1 MKRLHAGDAAARAR
15 VVATLASALADES
28 LVVFAVLYGSFAA
41 AEAFHDVDVGIH
53 LGTEQPG
60 HLFGSHLAQRLSE
73 QVGYPVDVRFLNG
86 APVSFLFHAVRG
98 RVLVSRDDDL
108 LGDVMERTM
117 QLYFDVAPLLRHSAR
132 EAFASST

>member
-1 MKRLHAGDAAARAR
+1 MKRLYAVDVVERAR

-28 LVVFAVLYGSFAA
+28 PVVFAVLYGSFATA
-41 AEAFHDVDVGIH
+41 DAFHDVDVGIH

-73 QVGYPVDVRFLNG
+73 QVGYPVDVRVLNG
-86 APVSFLFHAVRG
+86 APVSFLFHALRG
-98 RVLVSRDDDL
+98 QVLLSRDDDL

-117 QLYFDVAPLLRHSAR
+117 QRYFDVAPLLRHSAR
-132 EAFASST
+132 EAFAA